1 MKQEG
6 VYFQYWIIFTF
17 HNKLDSCYIDLILL
31 DYWLQNI
38 KYVYIIDNKFI
49 SMGICK
55 KEWRSSITI
64 FKRIRLWTSMN
75 LSFKI
80 NPIVLSISFFL
91 WRNKGLKWLYAVSLQ
106 FLDRVD
112 IQSCYFHFTNHYTSY
127 CSTARPTILN
137 RPHHSTQ
144 QSKK

>member
-1 MKQEG
+1 MIVKQEG

-17 HNKLDSCYIDLILL
+17 HNKLDCCYIDLILL

-80 NPIVLSISFFL
+80 NPIVLPISFFL
-91 WRNKGLKWLYAVSLQ
+91 WRIRDWNDCTPYHCNFLIASTFSLVI
-106 FLDRVD
+106 FILPIITPAIVLLLD
-112 IQSCYFHFTNHYTSY
+112 QLF
-127 CSTARPTILN
+127 
-137 RPHHSTQ
+137 
-144 QSKK
+144 